1 MYREGSGRAVIGTAG
16 TAGPASCMTV
26 KAREEKYLSRGPMEE
41 NYRSPVREKSYKRR
55 RWAGTGRGQGSSSSG
70 SARPVPARG

>member
-1 MYREGSGRAVIGTAG
+1 MYSEGSGRAVIGTAG

-41 NYRSPVREKSYKRR
+41 NYRSPVREKSYREEV
-55 RWAGTGRGQGSSSSG
+55 GGDQGCANLGEQRINESEQIL
-70 SARPVPARG
+70 R